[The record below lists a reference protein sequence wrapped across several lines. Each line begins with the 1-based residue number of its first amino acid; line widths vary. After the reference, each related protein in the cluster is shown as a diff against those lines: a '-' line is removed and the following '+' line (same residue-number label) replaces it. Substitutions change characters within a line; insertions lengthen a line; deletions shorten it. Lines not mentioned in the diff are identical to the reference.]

1 MTASR
6 TSVPAE
12 AAQLPAL
19 TRFLRDF
26 WAATALPPT
35 AAHPFEVALEEIFMN
50 VATHGSSAG
59 RIACVEVSLALEHGE
74 FTLAIDD
81 DGPAFDPLT
90 LPAPNVHARL
100 EDRRVGGL
108 GVYLVRQMMDAVS
121 YVREGSHNRL
131 RMSKRL
137 APASA
142 APGATGQGKF
152 G

>member
-1 MTASR
+1 VNASR
-6 TSVPAE
+6 TQVPAE
-12 AAQLPAL
+12 ASQLPGL

-26 WAATALPPT
+26 WAAAALPPS
-35 AAHPFEVALEEIFMN
+35 AAHPFEVALEEVFMN
-50 VATHGSSAG
+50 VATHGSAAG
-59 RIACVEVSLALEHGE
+59 RIACVEVNLVLEHGE

-90 LPAPNVHARL
+90 LPAPDVHARL

-121 YVREGSHNRL
+121 YAREGAHNRL

-137 APASA
+137 ALAGA
-142 APGATGQGKF
+142 APAGTGQGKF